1 MNSNKLKL
9 FFVVLFIFNLCLLS
23 LDYAS
28 AATKTAGKNPISKIV
43 TKEAKTTDKFLLKS
57 SLVKNIFSKIKKKS
71 GNTVN
76 QGDII
81 GYEGGMPGTCGVGLS
96 TGPHLH
102 FEARRNGNH
111 FNPRDLLGNAFIWP
125 MSGYRVTQEYGPAD
139 WTPWYNFHTGID
151 LAANHGTPVRAV
163 ASGTIILNQISG
175 GYGHLIII
183 DHGGGLRTYYGH
195 LICS

>member
-28 AATKTAGKNPISKIV
+28 AATKTVYENPISKTV
-43 TKEAKTTDKFLLKS
+43 TKEAKTTDKSLLKS

-81 GYEGGMPGTCGVGLS
+81 GYEGGMPETCGAGLS

-102 FEARRNGNH
+102 FEVRRNGNH
-111 FNPRDLLGNAFIWP
+111 TNPRDLLGNAFIWP

-139 WTPWYNFHTGID
+139 WTSWYTFHSGID
-151 LAANHGTPVRAV
+151 LAASHGTPVRAA